1 MSDVL
6 FPYDAVI
13 LDACVIINLYA
24 SGHMQ
29 SILESIPKPVSI
41 AAYVYEMEAQR
52 IYADSDDDMAME
64 TESINLQPFVQ
75 SELLHVV
82 PLENGSEAAAAV
94 SLSAATR
101 LDTGEAISAAIAM
114 HRSWSLATDDKAA
127 ISFFARQAPRLHLIS
142 SPQLLKHWVDVARP
156 HSTTTGLAVE
166 NIRKRARYEPHHD
179 HPLYEWWKR
188 CGAGPF

>member
-1 MSDVL
+1 MDSISQDL
-6 FPYDAVI
+6 I
-13 LDACVIINLYA
+13 LYA

-29 SILESIPKPVSI
+29 SILESIPRPVSI

-52 IYADSDDDMAME
+52 IYSDTDDNVAMK
-64 TESINLQPFVQ
+64 TESINLQPFVE
-75 SELLHVV
+75 SALLHVV

-127 ISFFARQAPRLHLIS
+127 ISFFARQAPHLHLIS
-142 SPQLLKHWVDVARP
+142 TPQLLKHWVGAARP
-156 HSTTTGLAVE
+156 HGTITSLAVE

-179 HPLYEWWKR
+179 HALYEWWER
-188 CGAGPF
+188 CGAGSF

>member
-1 MSDVL
+1 MSEVL
-6 FPYDAVI
+6 FPNDGVI

-41 AAYVYEMEAQR
+41 AAYVYEMEAHR
-52 IYADSDDDMAME
+52 IYTGPDEDVAME
-64 TESINLQPFVQ
+64 TASINLQPFVE
-75 SELLHVV
+75 SELLHVA
-82 PLENGSEAAAAV
+82 PIENGPEAAAAV

-101 LDTGEAISAAIAM
+101 LDNGEAISAAIAV

-127 ISFFARQAPRLHLIS
+127 ISFFARQVPYLHLIS
-142 SPQLLKHWVDVARP
+142 TPQLLKHWVDVTHP
-156 HSTTTGLAVE
+156 HGTVTGLAVE

-188 CGAGPF
+188 CGAGLF